1 MREQTNVPVRLYQ
14 TDDRLM
20 LVAPMPGLEP
30 ENIAITIDGTR
41 VVIHGDERGPHQ
53 HDRDLLL
60 EEWTIG
66 PYDREVELPQAV
78 DGKITNATYDNGVLV
93 LAMPKA
99 QAGQGSRAEI
109 KLNARESTRGQRVG
123 HVGRDVQPTSG
134 DPRQAKRA
142 S

>member
-1 MREQTNVPVRLYQ
+1 VRIYQ

-20 LVAPMPGLEP
+20 LAAPMPGLEP
-30 ENIAITIDGTR
+30 DNISVTIDGTR
-41 VVIHGDERGPHQ
+41 CIVHGDERGPHQ

-66 PYDREVELPQAV
+66 PYHREVELPAPV
-78 DGKITNATYDNGVLV
+78 DGRLSNATYDNGVLV

-99 QAGQGSRAEI
+99 RGGEATRAEI
-109 KLNARESTRGQRVG
+109 RLDARDATRGQRVG
-123 HVGRDVQPTSG
+123 HVGRDVQPASE
-134 DPRQAKRA
+134 DSRQAKRA